1 MCYCAQKNDYYTIMK
16 NIAIILSGGVGSRMG
31 SEIPKQYIEI
41 GGKPVVAYCLEQFA
55 NHRRIDA
62 VIIGVAEEWRSYV
75 EKTVRNLHIPKP
87 VYYAAAGTVRQ
98 ESIYNAL
105 KCAKEQGYNDED
117 IVIIH
122 DAARPSV
129 SGRLIDACLDA
140 CTEYDGAMPVLP
152 VKDTMYQSVDGSTIS
167 SLLPRETLYAGQ
179 APEAFRLGKYWAA
192 HQALPYE
199 AMMQIHGSSEIA
211 YRQGLSIKLVA
222 GEESNY
228 KITVPEDLERFR
240 LSIKA

>member
-1 MCYCAQKNDYYTIMK
+1 MK

-41 GGKPVVAYCLEQFA
+41 GGKPVIAYCLEQFA

-62 VIIGVAEEWRSYV
+62 VIIALAAEWRSFV
-75 EKTVRNLHIPKP
+75 SDLLVVKTM
-87 VYYAAAGTVRQ
+87 RQ
-98 ESIYNAL
+98 PLYFANQGETRQYSIYNAL

-140 CTEYDGAMPVLP
+140 CAEYDGALPVVP
-152 VKDTMYQSVDGSTIS
+152 VKDTMYQSLDGLTIS

-192 HQALPYE
+192 HQALPHE
-199 AMMQIHGSSEIA
+199 AMMQIRGSSEIA

>member
-1 MCYCAQKNDYYTIMK
+1 M
-16 NIAIILSGGVGSRMG
+16 NIAIILAGGSGLRMG

-41 GGKPVVAYCLEQFA
+41 DGQSIIGYCLAKFLI
-55 NHRRIDA
+55 HPRIDA
-62 VIIGVAEEWRSYV
+62 VIIGVAEEWRPYV
-75 EKTVRNLHIPKP
+75 ENCVRDLRNLKP
-87 VYYAAAGTVRQ
+87 VYYASAGATRQ
-98 ESIYNAL
+98 ETIYKAL
-105 KCAKEQGYNDED
+105 QVVTARFSDED

-122 DAARPSV
+122 DAVRPNV
-129 SGRLIDACLDA
+129 STHLIGVCLDT
-140 CTEYDGAMPVLP
+140 CGEYDGAMPVLP
-152 VKDTMYQSVDGSTIS
+152 VKDTMYQSVDGLTIS

-179 APEAFRLGKYWAA
+179 SPEAFRLGKYRKA
-192 HQALPYE
+192 HEALPYE
-199 AMMQIHGSSEIA
+199 VMLQVRGSSEIA

>member
-55 NHRRIDA
+55 NHRSIDA

-87 VYYAAAGTVRQ
+87 VYYAVAGAVRQ
-98 ESIYNAL
+98 ESIYKAL
-105 KCAKEQGYNDED
+105 QVAKAHFADD
-117 IVIIH
+117 DVVIIH

-179 APEAFRLGKYWAA
+179 SPEAFRLGKYWAA

>member
-1 MCYCAQKNDYYTIMK
+1 MK

-41 GGKPVVAYCLEQFA
+41 GGKPVIAYCLEQFA
-55 NHRRIDA
+55 NHRRINA

-87 VYYAAAGTVRQ
+87 VYYAIAGTVRQ
-98 ESIYNAL
+98 ESIYKAL
-105 KCAKEQGYNDED
+105 QVAKAHFADD
-117 IVIIH
+117 DVVIIH

-140 CTEYDGAMPVLP
+140 CTEYDGALPVLP
-152 VKDTMYQSVDGSTIS
+152 VKDTLYQSVDGSTIS

-179 APEAFRLGKYWAA
+179 APEAFRMGKYWEA

-211 YRQGLSIKLVA
+211 YRQGLTIKLVA